1 MIADLVNS
9 SEFDVIDRAQI
20 DQLMHEQNLK
30 FSPRFDPSE
39 APKLGKLLNVDAI
52 VTGTVEE
59 LTSEVNNNKF
69 SLLHVGIGKTEA
81 QAEVNVSVR
90 VISTETARIYL
101 ADTADA
107 TSKQGRGIGTSFAD
121 KGGSSNDSD
130 STHPRAA
137 AVTMAVNQAAGELA
151 AKIIEKASAMPSR
164 QAKTQ
169 PVVVASKADKPP
181 SIGSNTPASAAAPH
195 ATALAAPAELTVG
208 RVEGKKVYI
217 TGGTNA
223 GLKVNQLIEI
233 RRRTGTMNDGN
244 GVAIQIDEKVET
256 LVVTEVEDRYS
267 IAQPQRT
274 GTPLAQVNDR
284 VRPLKTSKV
293 AVTAHR

>member
-59 LTSEVNNNKF
+59 LTSEVNNNKL

-130 STHPRAA
+130 SNHPRAA

-169 PVVVASKADKPP
+169 QVMASKADNAP

-284 VRPLKTSKV
+284 VRLLKTSKV

>member
-1 MIADLVNS
+1 VNS
-9 SEFDVIDRAQI
+9 SDIYVIDRSQI
-20 DQLMHEQNLK
+20 DQIMHEQNQK

-59 LTSEVNNNKF
+59 LTSEVNNNKLSF
-69 SLLHVGIGKTEA
+69 LHVGIGKAEA

-107 TSKQGRGIGTSFAD
+107 TSKQGRGMGTSFAD

-130 STHPRAA
+130 SNHPRAA
-137 AVTMAVNQAAGELA
+137 AVTMAVNQAASELA

-169 PVVVASKADKPP
+169 PVVLVSKADTAPN
-181 SIGSNTPASAAAPH
+181 IGPNTRASAASPH
-195 ATALAAPAELTVG
+195 ATAPSPAAALTVG

-223 GLKVNQLIEI
+223 GLKVNQLIEV

-244 GVAIQIDEKVET
+244 GVSIPIEEKIET
-256 LVVTEVEDRYS
+256 LVVTEVEERYS
-267 IAQPQRT
+267 IAQPQRAE
-274 GTPLAQVNDR
+274 TPLAQVNDR
-284 VRPLKTSKV
+284 VRPLKTSRG